1 MLSQKLQ
8 KSLYLEV
15 EGEIMKKLSV
25 GLGKSIIE
33 LRDIISGGCDS
44 RKEVEVIKINCIL
57 PWCGVKR
64 EGYCSGLK
72 LNSGLY
78 TQCAKRCEE
87 RFCESCLKINEK
99 NGGEAPYGTVDD
111 RLKCEILDYIDPKG
125 RKTIPFANIMKK
137 MNINKEE
144 AEKEAEKLGWTIPE
158 CHFIEV
164 KGQRGRPKKDT
175 SAEDTASESSTKKR
189 GRPKKTKEIVSNNAG
204 EDLIASLLIAENV
217 IDSPTITQSSSSTPI
232 EIKEVVVNEELSE
245 EEIDEDDEDETQV
258 IKFQVDGKEYL
269 KSQDNVLYDIESH
282 DAIGCWNETMQK
294 IDELPEEEED

>member
-25 GLGKSIIE
+25 GLGKSIME
-33 LRDIISGGCDS
+33 LREIVSGGCVKES
-44 RKEVEVIKINCIL
+44 REEVIKINCIL

-78 TQCAKRCEE
+78 TQCGKRCDE
-87 RFCESCLKINEK
+87 RFCEGCLKINEK

-144 AEKEAEKLGWTIPE
+144 AEKEAAKLGWTIPE

-217 IDSPTITQSSSSTPI
+217 IETPTITNSI
-232 EIKEVVVNEELSE
+232 EIKEVADNEELTE
-245 EEIDEDDEDETQV
+245 EEIDEDDDDETQV
-258 IKFQVDGKEYL
+258 VKFQIDGKEYL
-269 KSQDNVLYDIESH
+269 KSQDNVLYDIQSH
-282 DAIGCWNETMQK
+282 DAIGCWNETLQK
-294 IDELPEEEED
+294 IDELPEEDED

>member
-25 GLGKSIIE
+25 GLGKSIME
-33 LRDIISGGCDS
+33 LREIVLGVGVGVGVRESV
-44 RKEVEVIKINCIL
+44 EEVIKINCIL

-64 EGYCSGLK
+64 EGYCSELK

-78 TQCAKRCEE
+78 TQCPKRCEE
-87 RFCESCLKINEK
+87 KYCESCLKINEK
-99 NGGEAPYGTVDD
+99 NGGEAPYGTVDE
-111 RLKCEILDYIDPKG
+111 RLKCEILDYVDPKG

-144 AEKEAEKLGWTIPE
+144 AEKEAAKLGWTIPE
-158 CHFIEV
+158 CHFIEL

-175 SAEDTASESSTKKR
+175 SADDTVSESSTKKR

-204 EDLIASLLIAENV
+204 EELIASLLIAENV
-217 IDSPTITQSSSSTPI
+217 IETPTIINPI
-232 EIKEVVVNEELSE
+232 EIKEITVNEELSE
-245 EEIDEDDEDETQV
+245 EEIDEEDDDDETQV
-258 IKFQVDGKEYL
+258 VKFQIDGKEYL

-294 IDELPEEEED
+294 IDEIPEEEED